1 MALSE
6 EGHGPYTFTKPTRK
20 IVEFYVDPDGT
31 TLNMKVYG
39 TNREQTTIEGYA
51 AWPAA
56 KPYVN
61 DMTEVLFQGH
71 PNLVSGNIEITTAQI
86 ITIMDKEPVLGL
98 LEAFW
103 VEFDGGGA
111 SASVT
116 LVRLREVEE
125 AGAK

>member
-6 EGHGPYTFTKPTRK
+6 QGWGPYKFTKPTRK
-20 IVEFYVDPDGT
+20 IIEFSVDPDGT

-39 TNREQTTIEGYA
+39 TNRTQNAIAGYA
-51 AWPAA
+51 NWAAA
-56 KPYVN
+56 KPNVN

-111 SASVT
+111 SAAVT
-116 LVRLREVEE
+116 LVRKREVEE